1 MPAPGPSPS
10 GYPFLA
16 SPAGGPS
23 PAYANGSPHPWGA
36 AIPGATPQAVPVHSP
51 GWPSQGG
58 ARLPP
63 PPPSA
68 LPVHGALG
76 APTMSMPPAPPAQ
89 SGQAVGV
96 AWLGAAG
103 AVDSTTPV
111 VGGSGE
117 SLHDDAERRKSAS
130 KAHMLHLPVV
140 AYSDVR
146 TSGAFTVLYYC
157 TADTVSCWSRRGTL
171 FV

>member
-1 MPAPGPSPS
+1 MPAPAPSPA

-36 AIPGATPQAVPVHSP
+36 AIPGAAPQAFPVHSP

-63 PPPSA
+63 PSSAPQA
-68 LPVHGALG
+68 LPTHGAMPAHGALG
-76 APTMSMPPAPPAQ
+76 APTMPMPPAPPAQ
-89 SGQAVGV
+89 SEQAVGV

-103 AVDSTTPV
+103 AVDSTPV
-111 VGGSGE
+111 VGGAGE
-117 SLHDDAERRKSAS
+117 SL
-130 KAHMLHLPVV
+130 
-140 AYSDVR
+140 
-146 TSGAFTVLYYC
+146 
-157 TADTVSCWSRRGTL
+157 
-171 FV
+171 